1 MRTGTDRSVPVSQ
14 KLRPADGHVVSP
26 QKSAFC
32 RVAYHITQCDFD
44 RQSVFLSRPDRD
56 NYLSLI
62 ADNLK
67 RPE

>member
-1 MRTGTDRSVPVSQ
+1 MS
-14 KLRPADGHVVSP
+14 A

-44 RQSVFLSRPDRD
+44 RQSVFLPRPDRD

-62 ADNLK
+62 ADN
-67 RPE
+67 PERTD